1 MAAYRAPNFQE
12 RATAASEA
20 KRKALA
26 QLRARPV
33 ADAATL
39 AAGKERR
46 LAAERADAEKRAAVL
61 AEREERAAAERE
73 SKAEAVRAAEAA
85 AEAAAAV
92 PVLTEADRKAA
103 RDARYAARKNNKR
116 AR

>member
-1 MAAYRAPNFQE
+1 MVAYTAPGFQE
-12 RATAASEA
+12 RANAAAES

-26 QLRARPV
+26 MLRAKPPV
-33 ADAATL
+33 DAATL

-46 LAAERADAEKRAAVL
+46 LANERAEAEKRAAAL
-61 AEREERAAAERE
+61 AEREEIAAAKLA
-73 SKAEAVRAAEAA
+73 SKAEAARA